1 MVQYCLVIGS
11 PVGLLLVSDHRLLS
25 THGLQAMSRY
35 FWSAVCRLCR
45 LCRLPVSV
53 CTIVNC
59 CQTARGRQMVTMK
72 HHWEV
77 DIGLAESAKN

>member
-1 MVQYCLVIGS
+1 MVQYCQVIGS

-25 THGLQAMSRY
+25 TQGLQAMSRY
-35 FWSAVCRLCR
+35 FWSAVCR

-59 CQTARGRQMVTMK
+59 CQTARDRQMVTMK

-77 DIGLAESAKN
+77 DIGLSESAKN